1 MRETTVAGRRT
12 APYDAPRMLT
22 ELRVAGLLVAASI
35 AALGVI
41 RFRGGRASKTTLSVS
56 LLVAFGLGL
65 ISIYPEIVLG
75 IRDALGLGGTPLSGL
90 VVALI
95 GAVVVEFFLLLG
107 QSARVDDTR
116 RRLSRLVDGL
126 ARRSLELPPDL
137 PKPGIAIILP
147 SLNEA
152 QNLDVL
158 LHRIPKRIA
167 GLDVAA
173 VVVDDGS
180 TDETADIVRRDGAVL
195 ISHPVN
201 QGGGA
206 ALKLGYQVAWDLG
219 APIIVTMDADGQHD
233 PAELERLVSPIVD
246 GRADF
251 VIGSRLK
258 GEHEAA
264 SPIRHLGIYVF
275 NALISLLAR
284 KRISDCSSGYRAFR
298 ASELRKLTL
307 YEDQFH
313 TSETILAA
321 VKAGLRI
328 EEVPVTISRRHSG
341 VSKKPGA
348 FRYGWGFFRA
358 IWKTW
363 WR

>member
-1 MRETTVAGRRT
+1 
-12 APYDAPRMLT
+12 MLL
-22 ELRVAGLLVAASI
+22 ELRLVGLAVAVLI
-35 AALGVI
+35 AALGI
-41 RFRGGRASKTTLSVS
+41 FRYARGQAGKTTLALS
-56 LLVAFGLGL
+56 LLGAGALAVVAIDPDL
-65 ISIYPEIVLG
+65 IFAIRDSLG
-75 IRDALGLGGTPLSGL
+75 IEDAPLSGL
-90 VVALI
+90 VVVLI
-95 GAVVVEFFLLLG
+95 GAVVVEFFLLLS
-107 QSARVDDTR
+107 QASRIDDNR
-116 RRLSRLVDGL
+116 RRLTRLVAGL
-126 ARRSLELPPDL
+126 AKRSLEIPPDL
-137 PKPGIAIILP
+137 PRPGIAIVLP
-147 SLNEA
+147 ALNEA
-152 QNLDVL
+152 DNLDVL
-158 LHRIPKRIA
+158 LQRIPARVA

-173 VVVDDGS
+173 IVVDDGS
-180 TDETADIVRRDGAVL
+180 TDDTPDIVRRDRAIL

-233 PAELERLVSPIVD
+233 PAELEALVEPIVAD
-246 GRADF
+246 RADF

-258 GEHEAA
+258 GTHQAA

-275 NALISLLAR
+275 NTLISMLAR
-284 KRISDCSSGYRAFR
+284 RTITDCSSGYRAFR

-321 VKAGLRI
+321 VKAGLRV
-328 EEVPVTISRRHSG
+328 EEVAVTISLRYSG

-348 FRYGWGFFRA
+348 FKYGWGFLRT
-358 IWKTW
+358 IVRTW